1 MRRPSQTV
9 GEMTCRVAST
19 PVMDARVA
27 RTHAA
32 VMQAATDLLV
42 EGGPNAMTVDAV
54 VARSGHL
61 LADPFHNGRGRRGT
75 AEPA

>member
-32 VMQAATDLLV
+32 VMQAATDEIAAQ
-42 EGGPNAMTVDAV
+42 EGRLWITVDPDKV
-54 VARSGHL
+54 HVFDPKTGARLGK
-61 LADPFHNGRGRRGT
+61 G
-75 AEPA
+75 